1 MKTNGG
7 FTLRNFKRTLNAAI
21 QFNLFNKRNLIKV
34 GHRITHKCNYKCSYC
49 SVWYDKTE
57 ELNTE
62 EVLNLV
68 DEVAEAGCVAYAV
81 TGGEPLV
88 RKDLPLILQRIKE
101 RGMVAK
107 LVTNGSLVSK
117 RIDEFAEHVDVLT
130 FSFDTTNSKVPEDM
144 GIIKVLDDTVI
155 EGIKAA
161 VERIPHVGFNTI
173 LTRITYDELDD
184 IVEIATRL
192 GIKSLTFSPLLT
204 HFDYKSPEE
213 YSRRYGEVYGS
224 IEHYRRTITKL
235 RELRDKGYPVMMS
248 DLLLDAMYTFK
259 VPKMKCIAIYLQ
271 CSISPDGRLGPCFEF
286 SRELTDSYKNKSFKE
301 LWEELGNYIAFSDN
315 CKGCLLHCYFEPSAI
330 FSGKPKAILSR
341 GSYRKRYLN
350 ALFNRKGS

>member
-1 MKTNGG
+1 MKSDSGIK
-7 FTLRNFKRTLNAAI
+7 LKNFARTLNSAI
-21 QFNLFNKRNLIKV
+21 QFNLLNKRNLIKV

-62 EVLNLV
+62 QILKLV
-68 DEVAEAGCVAYAV
+68 DEVADAGCVAYAV
-81 TGGEPLV
+81 TGGEPLI
-88 RKDLPLILQRIKE
+88 RKDLPQILKRIKE

-107 LVTNGSLVSK
+107 LVSNGSLVSK
-117 RIDEFAEHVDVLT
+117 RIDEIADYVDVLT
-130 FSFDTTNSKVPEDM
+130 FSFDTINPNVPEDL
-144 GIIKVLDDTVI
+144 GIIKVLNDTVI
-155 EGIKAA
+155 EGVKAA
-161 VERIPHVGFNTI
+161 VARIPHVGFNTI
-173 LTRITYDELDD
+173 LTRITYDQLDD
-184 IVEIATRL
+184 ILEIGTSL
-192 GIKSLTFSPLLT
+192 GIKSFTFSPLLT

-213 YSRRYGEVYGS
+213 YSRRYAEVYGS
-224 IEHYRRTITKL
+224 IEHYRKTIRKL

-286 SRELTDSYKNKSFKE
+286 SRELTDSYNNKSFKE
-301 LWEELGNYIAFSDN
+301 LWEELGDHIAFSDN

-330 FSGKPKAILSR
+330 FAGKPKAIFSR
-341 GSYRKRYLN
+341 GSYRKRYIN